1 MIVRFIYSYVTA
13 PWEFRKTDSIL
24 INSDSIEN
32 AQIEFRYQYY
42 LTQKQNLNNLSL
54 YYWIKNRHYIMRIE
68 EF

>member
-1 MIVRFIYSYVTA
+1 MIVRFIYNYVNA
-13 PWEFRKTDSIL
+13 PWEFRKTDFIL

-54 YYWIKNRHYIMRIE
+54 YYWIKDKHYIMRIE
-68 EF
+68 EI